1 MPAIRT
7 RLKALQQKLNPV
19 IGLPILILD
28 YLSDEIEV
36 CDIVMYRMADESR
49 QAFCSRVQAYYD
61 EQVGIGLT
69 ITIYPAERY
78 ADDE

>member
-19 IGLPILILD
+19 IGLPILVLD

-36 CDIVMYRMADESR
+36 CDIVMYRMTNESR
-49 QAFCSRVQAYYD
+49 QAFCNRVQNYYD
-61 EQVGIGLT
+61 QQVGVGLT
-69 ITIYPAERY
+69 VTIHPAEGV
-78 ADDE
+78 DDDF